1 MTTSEILS
9 HIKFKPG
16 RRNGKM
22 DLKIDISKIY
32 DKVDG
37 SMEVCDE
44 YEYDVEN
51 EIS

>member
-1 MTTSEILS
+1 
-9 HIKFKPG
+9 
-16 RRNGKM
+16 M

-37 SMEVCDE
+37 SMEECDDE